1 MSTNLQIGIV
11 GLPNVGKSTL
21 FNAITKAGAEA
32 ANFPFCTIEP
42 NVGVVEVPD
51 HRIYDLAKMF
61 QPKKTTP
68 AFTRFVDIAGLVAG
82 ASKGEGLGNQFLS
95 HIRETDAI
103 AHVVRC
109 FEDGNITHVEGSID
123 PVRDM
128 DIINTELC
136 LADLE
141 SVDKKEVKTAKLAQA
156 GIKQAKLD
164 LPVLEKVFDALQ
176 EGTPARALDLSEDDL
191 EVLKELNLITLKP
204 VLYVLNVA
212 EDDIADPEANP
223 FVQKAAAQAE
233 KEGAKWVPISAEIEQ
248 EVSELD
254 AEEAK
259 AFLADLGEEEP
270 GLNRLIRSAYSM
282 LGLINFFTV
291 GPDECR
297 SWTVREGT
305 KAPKA
310 AGKIHS
316 DIERGFIRAEIVS
329 YKDLMECGSYTTV
342 REKGLLRVEGKD
354 YIIQDGDIAYFRF
367 NV

>member
-1 MSTNLQIGIV
+1 MEIFRELQSNSDGI
-11 GLPNVGKSTL
+11 
-21 FNAITKAGAEA
+21 
-32 ANFPFCTIEP
+32 
-42 NVGVVEVPD
+42 
-51 HRIYDLAKMF
+51 M
-61 QPKKTTP
+61 KK
-68 AFTRFVDIAGLVAG
+68 
-82 ASKGEGLGNQFLS
+82 
-95 HIRETDAI
+95 
-103 AHVVRC
+103 
-109 FEDGNITHVEGSID
+109 
-123 PVRDM
+123 
-128 DIINTELC
+128 
-136 LADLE
+136 
-141 SVDKKEVKTAKLAQA
+141 VKTAKLAQA

-297 SWTVREGT
+297 SWTVRAGT

>member
-141 SVDKKEVKTAKLAQA
+141 SVDKKKVKTAKLAQA

-212 EDDIADPEANP
+212 DPEANP

-233 KEGAKWVPISAEIEQ
+233 KEGAQWVPISAEIEQ